1 MFSANAREPGH
12 NCDCAII
19 TPRRR
24 GRISITRL
32 ATDPH
37 QQKAATMG
45 FALRPDSWKWKVGY
59 GRETV
64 RLTLDLAYTDLGLH
78 REWAARAPRN
88 EAPAKTR
95 FAAGMVEEGRI
106 RGHVYVREAWRD
118 SITYGILR
126 DEWAAQNEPGRRA
139 LRAACPIGLTR
150 DALTVTAPLTVQRHR
165 RIIDVHL
172 LLIRDGQVLLSLR
185 QGGYASGQ
193 WQVPS
198 GHLEADEPTDH
209 GTVRGGWEEIG
220 VRVDPG
226 HLELA
231 HVIDHRAPGEDPRFG
246 IFYRAHSWD
255 GEPYN
260 AEPDKCGGLSWFPF
274 DGIPEQ
280 TVPYHAAALCHIA
293 TGRISSKYGWDLGL

>member
-1 MFSANAREPGH
+1 MFSANDREPGRS
-12 NCDCAII
+12 CDCAIRRAII

-95 FAAGMVEEGRI
+95 FAAGTVEEGRI

-118 SITYGILR
+118 SITYGILK
-126 DEWAAQNEPGRRA
+126 DEWAAQSEPGRRA

-150 DALTVTAPLTVQRHR
+150 DALTVTSAHTFQRHR

-172 LLIRDGQVLLSLR
+172 LLIRDHQVLLSLR

-198 GHLEADEPTDH
+198 GHLEAGEPTDH
-209 GTVRGGWEEIG
+209 GTVR
-220 VRVDPG
+220 
-226 HLELA
+226 
-231 HVIDHRAPGEDPRFG
+231 
-246 IFYRAHSWD
+246 
-255 GEPYN
+255 
-260 AEPDKCGGLSWFPF
+260 
-274 DGIPEQ
+274 
-280 TVPYHAAALCHIA
+280 
-293 TGRISSKYGWDLGL
+293 